1 MKQRFKRS
9 FTFISLPSISFA
21 VLQIN
26 EGLLV
31 PEKFDNCG
39 ESSEYLV
46 RRVAN

>member
-39 ESSEYLV
+39 VE
-46 RRVAN
+46 